1 MSGDGY
7 NKSFQFLEKDWE
19 VIYERPKGSIADY
32 LRGMC
37 EFVFFGIVP
46 PKSERTRFLG
56 YDTISRR
63 LAKGKGRRKKAD
75 TYNNT
80 PNDTTDDTIDDTAVV
95 IIQGDK
101 DIKSSILG
109 KEASDTRSD
118 VLTREEVLAHVT
130 GINVSSNLRPD
141 DPESFTAWFID
152 EMRKASWLSAQGR
165 RLNHGQ
171 AIRLIG
177 FKLDDWKKNTARAA
191 VENPAVS
198 AGDPKY
204 AIDYDGVM

>member
-1 MSGDGY
+1 MSGDSY

-19 VIYERPKGSIADY
+19 AIYERPKGSIADY

-46 PKSERTRFLG
+46 PKSERARFLG

-63 LAKGKGRRKKAD
+63 LAKGNGRRKKAD
-75 TYNNT
+75 TNNDT
-80 PNDTTDDTIDDTAVV
+80 PNDTTDDTAVV

-101 DIKSSILG
+101 DMKSSILSQ
-109 KEASDTRSD
+109 EASDTRAD
-118 VLTREEVLAHVT
+118 VLTREEILAHVT
-130 GINVSSNLRPD
+130 GINISSNLRPD

-152 EMRKASWLSAQGR
+152 EMRKVSWLSAQGR

-177 FKLDDWKKNTARAA
+177 FKLEDWKKNTARAA
-191 VENPAVS
+191 VESSGRVERDPATV
-198 AGDPKY
+198 
-204 AIDYDGVM
+204 IDLEG

>member
-46 PKSERTRFLG
+46 PKSERARFLG

-63 LAKGKGRRKKAD
+63 LAKGNGRRKKAD
-75 TYNNT
+75 TNNDT
-80 PNDTTDDTIDDTAVV
+80 PNDTTDDTTDDTAVV

-101 DIKSSILG
+101 DIKRSILG
-109 KEASDTRSD
+109 KEASDTRAD
-118 VLTREEVLAHVT
+118 VLTLEEVLAHVT
-130 GINVSSNLRPD
+130 GINISSNLRPD
-141 DPESFTAWFID
+141 DPESFAAWFID
-152 EMRKASWLSAQGR
+152 EMRKVSWLSAKGR

-177 FKLDDWKKNTARAA
+177 FKLEDWKKNAARAA
-191 VENPAVS
+191 IESSGSVERDPATV
-198 AGDPKY
+198 
-204 AIDYDGVM
+204 IDLEG